1 MKKFFVVSLMALTL
15 LMFSG
20 SAFANPNTNRNHV
33 AQMARMHGGQ
43 HIAECAQTMDQGV
56 SAMATA
62 DCVM

>member
-20 SAFANPNTNRNHV
+20 SAFANSSNHV
-33 AQMARMHGGQ
+33 AQMARMHGGE